1 MQTIYYNFD
10 RKHLCDASGN
20 AISDLPEIAFAE
32 KPTWRII
39 PVNDAGNISIPA
51 GISAFRAAVAFDFS
65 STTGV
70 ALRVLNDGISS
81 SSSGIDIQL
90 NANTAEFLTG
100 VDGQESRTAYFEL
113 AGFDSGANRV
123 FYLSF
128 RCLARMILDVDSDPP
143 EEVESDFLDRVSAAA
158 LLNAKADLT
167 AVTALTSRVTA
178 LESAVGTF
186 ESQAEAIIGEGSNA

>member
-10 RKHLCDASGN
+10 RKYLCDASGT

-70 ALRVLNDGISS
+70 AIRVLNDGISS

-90 NANTAEFLTG
+90 NANTVQFLTA

-113 AGFDSGANRV
+113 AGFDSGANRI
-123 FYLSF
+123 FYVAF

-143 EEVESDFLDRVSAAA
+143 EDVESDFLDRTTAAI
-158 LLNAKADLT
+158 LLEAKADLS

-186 ESQAEAIIGEGSNA
+186 ETQAEAIIGTEEEA